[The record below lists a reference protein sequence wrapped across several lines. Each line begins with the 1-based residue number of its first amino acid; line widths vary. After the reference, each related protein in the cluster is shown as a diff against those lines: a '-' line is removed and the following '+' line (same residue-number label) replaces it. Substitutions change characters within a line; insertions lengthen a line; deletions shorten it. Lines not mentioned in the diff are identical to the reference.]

1 MRHVPVLLKEAIR
14 SLDIKSGGVYI
25 DGTFGAGGY
34 SREVLSQNPRTRV
47 IAIDRDPT
55 AIQAGQD
62 LVREF
67 SPRLRLI
74 EGRFGDL
81 ANLISQPVDG
91 IVLDIGVSSMQIDQP
106 ERGFSFQKDGTLD
119 MRMGHSDLSAADV
132 VNTFK
137 AEDIADILFRYGEER
152 HARRIAQKI
161 VESRQH
167 TPFRTTL
174 QLAECIHSVMPHKK
188 GDIDSATRTFQALR
202 IYVNDELG
210 ELERVLQASLPLLK
224 TGGRLSV
231 VTFHSLEDRI
241 VKQFFK
247 SVTEGKKHINKYAPA
262 GTSEKPAFSI
272 LTPKPVTPSDEEI
285 AQNPRARSAKLR
297 TLVKNGGAE

>member
-1 MRHVPVLLKEAIR
+1 MRHIPVLLKEAVH
-14 SLDIKSGGVYI
+14 SLNLKEGGIYV

-34 SREVLSQNPRTRV
+34 TTEILSKNPKTVV

-55 AIQAGQD
+55 AIQAGQE
-62 LVREF
+62 LVQKF
-67 SPRLRLI
+67 SPRLQLI
-74 EGRFGDL
+74 QGCFGNMADL
-81 ANLISQPVDG
+81 VKQKVDG

-106 ERGFSFQKDGTLD
+106 ERGFSFQKDGALD
-119 MRMGHSDLSAADV
+119 MRMGNTGLTAADV

-137 AEDIADILFRYGEER
+137 AEDIADILFQYGEER

-161 VESRQH
+161 TEVREKE
-167 TPFRTTL
+167 PFQTTL

-210 ELERVLQASLPLLK
+210 ELERALNAALPLLK
-224 TGGRLSV
+224 KGGRLSV

-241 VKQFFK
+241 VKTFFK
-247 SVTEGKKHINKYAPA
+247 SVTEGKKHINKYAAKTVKEEPNFTLL
-262 GTSEKPAFSI
+262 TS
-272 LTPKPVTPSDEEI
+272 KPVVPSEEEI
-285 AQNPRARSAKLR
+285 KYNPRSRSAKLR
-297 TLVKNGGAE
+297 TLIKNKE

>member
-1 MRHVPVLLKEAIR
+1 MRHIPVLLKEAVR
-14 SLDIKSGGVYI
+14 SLDIKDGGVYV

-34 SREVLSQNPRTRV
+34 SREILSQNPKASV

-81 ANLISQPVDG
+81 ASLISQPVDG

-106 ERGFSFQKDGTLD
+106 ERGFSFQKDGALD
-119 MRMGHSDLSAADV
+119 MRMGNSDLCAADV

-161 VESRQH
+161 VEVRQH
-167 TPFRTTL
+167 TPFQTT
-174 QLAECIHSVMPHKK
+174 
-188 GDIDSATRTFQALR
+188 
-202 IYVNDELG
+202 
-210 ELERVLQASLPLLK
+210 
-224 TGGRLSV
+224 
-231 VTFHSLEDRI
+231 
-241 VKQFFK
+241 
-247 SVTEGKKHINKYAPA
+247 
-262 GTSEKPAFSI
+262 
-272 LTPKPVTPSDEEI
+272 
-285 AQNPRARSAKLR
+285 
-297 TLVKNGGAE
+297 